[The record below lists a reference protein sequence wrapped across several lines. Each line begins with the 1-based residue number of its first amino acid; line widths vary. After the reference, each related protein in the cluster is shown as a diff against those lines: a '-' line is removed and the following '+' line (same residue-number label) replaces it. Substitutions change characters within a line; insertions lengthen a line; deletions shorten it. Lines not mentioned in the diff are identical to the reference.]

1 MSFAKIQVRPSWKMW
16 IIDIIMHYMAPLALL
31 GALLVY
37 SKVAQTKNVPKPV
50 YWITLVAGG
59 FLLMSMLAI

>member
-1 MSFAKIQVRPSWKMW
+1 MQVGLSWRTW
-16 IIDIIMHYMAPLALL
+16 IIVIIMHYIAPLALL

>member
-1 MSFAKIQVRPSWKMW
+1 MW

-31 GALLVY
+31 GALFVY

-50 YWITLVAGG
+50 YWITLIAGG

>member
-1 MSFAKIQVRPSWKMW
+1 MSFAKIQVRLSGRTW
-16 IIDIIMHYMAPLALL
+16 IIDIIMHYIAPLALL

>member
-1 MSFAKIQVRPSWKMW
+1 MQVGSSWRTW
-16 IIDIIMHYMAPLALL
+16 IIDIIVHYMAPLGLL

-37 SKVAQTKNVPKPV
+37 SKLAQTKNVPKPV

>member
-1 MSFAKIQVRPSWKMW
+1 MQVRPSRRVW
-16 IIDIIMHYMAPLALL
+16 IIDIIMHYMAPLVLF

>member
-1 MSFAKIQVRPSWKMW
+1 MHIRSSWGTW
-16 IIDIIMHYMAPLALL
+16 IIDIIMHYVAPLALL
-31 GALLVY
+31 GALILY
-37 SKVAQTKNVPKPV
+37 SKVAQTKNVPKPI